1 MAVWVLGNPNYHQ
14 NHRTGIQLGM
24 ASQRNENIQ
33 ARREARQ
40 GKNNSKPLKS
50 GSINMSMLGGNQ
62 DTILFRKQ
70 LAKKRA
76 MKVISDAWAGDQ
88 KIDMGI
94 AERKAHIQELQSDI
108 ERNRKVVE
116 DGNAMKAELK
126 ETYGIDDH
134 DMEQQKDLELLKK
147 KHQAETG
154 SFVSFTEEEQARLKE
169 LENTPLAEYQKRVSE
184 IDDAIDYHT
193 KEMEKAQNEVNSE
206 NAAIRGVRLE
216 RLKRHD
222 MVDAQKTADKI
233 NEAASKEVIGM
244 LVGEAKEI
252 MDEIRKE
259 EQEAAKKKAEEK
271 EEQEEKIEEKR
282 EEREELQEQL
292 ELKREENA
300 EVEEAKERAREN
312 AREQADLLEAAE
324 EYMVDPTT
332 NTSQIK
338 AEIKNMLH
346 KMKLLEE
353 DIKGAKVDDV
363 V

>member
-14 NHRTGIQLGM
+14 NHGIGVQRGM

-33 ARREARQ
+33 ARKEARQ

-50 GSINMSMLGGNQ
+50 GTINMSMLGGNQ

-76 MKVISDAWAGDQ
+76 MKVISDAWSGDQ

-94 AERKAHIQELQSDI
+94 EERKAHIQELKSDI
-108 ERNRKVVE
+108 ERNRKVIE

-126 ETYGIDDH
+126 ETYGIDDN
-134 DMEQQKDLELLKK
+134 D
-147 KHQAETG
+147 
-154 SFVSFTEEEQARLKE
+154 KE
-169 LENTPLAEYQKRVSE
+169 LDETLLAEYQKRVSE
-184 IDDAIDYHT
+184 IDDAIDFHT
-193 KEMEKAQNEVNSE
+193 KEMEKAQNAVIGEH
-206 NAAIRGVRLE
+206 AAIRSVRME

-233 NEAASKEVIGM
+233 NEQASKDAIGM

-252 MDEIRKE
+252 MDEIHE
-259 EQEAAKKKAEEK
+259 EEKEAAKKKAEEK
-271 EEQEEKIEEKR
+271 EEREEKIEEKR

-300 EVEEAKERAREN
+300 EVEEAKEQAREN
-312 AREQADLLEAAE
+312 AREQGDLLEAAT
-324 EYMVDPTT
+324 EYIIDPMT

-338 AEIKNMLH
+338 EEIKNMLH

-353 DIKGAKVDDV
+353 DIKGAKVDDIV
-363 V
+363 